1 MVKPKIG
8 AQLII
13 WGKRTLEDLSGVL
26 DEVSSLGYDGIEAG
40 PAAFGRFADPS
51 ELLAMRGLS
60 LAGLHM
66 GLGGIDDSSV
76 GAALDILKKMDSH
89 FLLFSGAGG
98 KDNTEENYRKNARL
112 LEKVGKKAE
121 QYGVKVCYH
130 NHWQEIVNNAM
141 GTRIICEETTP
152 ELVSLCVDTYWVRCG
167 GLSPAEFTKEHLDR
181 VAFLHLKDGTEEGMR
196 NYEFLELGQGIVD
209 FPAIIEVVKSADIE
223 WYVVEQDRTDK
234 TPKESMAISREYL
247 GTKLGL

>member
-1 MVKPKIG
+1 MKPKIG
-8 AQLII
+8 AQLIV
-13 WGKRTLEDLSGVL
+13 WADRTTEDLPKVL
-26 DEVSSLGYDGIEAG
+26 DDVSAIGYDGIEAG
-40 PAAFGRFADPS
+40 PTAFEKVTNPK
-51 ELLAMRGLS
+51 ELLTTRDLS

-66 GLGGIDDSSV
+66 GIGSIDDSSV
-76 GAALDILKKMDSH
+76 RAALDILKKMDSH

-98 KDNTEENYRKNARL
+98 KENTEENYRKNARL
-112 LEKVGKKAE
+112 LAKVGEKAE

-167 GLSPAEFTKEHLDR
+167 GLSPAEFIEEHLDR
-181 VAFLHLKDGTEEGMR
+181 VAILHLKDGTEEGMR
-196 NYEFLELGQGIVD
+196 KYEFLELGQGIVD
-209 FPAIIEVVKSADIE
+209 FPAVIEVVKSADIE
-223 WYVVEQDRTDK
+223 WYVVEQDRTNK

-247 GTKLGL
+247 RTKLGL